1 MPASIGVNLRVTGHC
16 SQGGR
21 KYMEDFFSVAYQQS
35 LSDEQDLE
43 YAFIGIY
50 DGEFAANSTRKTF
63 GCPQW
68 GISNSNFDQK
78 LRENQLFLM
87 ISYTHPFYALPR

>member
-1 MPASIGVNLRVTGHC
+1 MPSIGVNLRVTGHC

-35 LSDEQDLE
+35 FVDEHDLE

-50 DGEFAANSTRKTF
+50 DGEFIQTHTHTYTLSSYFYYLSTYHVRCK
-63 GCPQW
+63 
-68 GISNSNFDQK
+68 
-78 LRENQLFLM
+78 
-87 ISYTHPFYALPR
+87 

>member
-1 MPASIGVNLRVTGHC
+1 MPSIGVNLRVTGHC

-35 LSDEQDLE
+35 LSDERDLE

-50 DGEFAANSTRKTF
+50 DGLCFLFYFVLLFSSSFA
-63 GCPQW
+63 
-68 GISNSNFDQK
+68 I
-78 LRENQLFLM
+78 LLFMLLQM
-87 ISYTHPFYALPR
+87 FSATKNKN

>member
-1 MPASIGVNLRVTGHC
+1 MPSIGVNLRVTGHC

-35 LSDEQDLE
+35 LSDERDLE

-50 DGEFAANSTRKTF
+50 DGLYNNFTIHSNAYTQNEINKTSTL
-63 GCPQW
+63 C
-68 GISNSNFDQK
+68 IVN
-78 LRENQLFLM
+78 
-87 ISYTHPFYALPR
+87 

>member
-35 LSDEQDLE
+35 LSDERDLE

-50 DGEFAANSTRKTF
+50 DGKFMDSEKYTKNSDRNPMKV
-63 GCPQW
+63 
-68 GISNSNFDQK
+68 
-78 LRENQLFLM
+78 
-87 ISYTHPFYALPR
+87 ALIYNMK

>member
-1 MPASIGVNLRVTGHC
+1 MMPGSIGVNLRVTGHC

-35 LSDEQDLE
+35 LSDGQELE

-50 DGEFAANSTRKTF
+50 DGKFRNRKNSLSAF
-63 GCPQW
+63 H
-68 GISNSNFDQK
+68 
-78 LRENQLFLM
+78 LV
-87 ISYTHPFYALPR
+87 

>member
-35 LSDEQDLE
+35 LSDERDLE

-50 DGEFAANSTRKTF
+50 DGKKEKKKTKTKHEIVLI
-63 GCPQW
+63 QR
-68 GISNSNFDQK
+68 NERTNY
-78 LRENQLFLM
+78 LFL
-87 ISYTHPFYALPR
+87 SRLH

>member
-1 MPASIGVNLRVTGHC
+1 MPSIGVNLRVTGHC

-35 LSDEQDLE
+35 LSDERDLE

-50 DGEFAANSTRKTF
+50 DGLLKSKPLQSKCVR
-63 GCPQW
+63 Q
-68 GISNSNFDQK
+68 
-78 LRENQLFLM
+78 
-87 ISYTHPFYALPR
+87 

>member
-1 MPASIGVNLRVTGHC
+1 MPSIGVNLRVTGHC

-35 LSDEQDLE
+35 LSDERDLE

-50 DGEFAANSTRKTF
+50 DGLCCFYFILCYCFVFLSVVF
-63 GCPQW
+63 LF
-68 GISNSNFDQK
+68 ISLQVLSATK
-78 LRENQLFLM
+78 K
-87 ISYTHPFYALPR
+87 

>member
-35 LSDEQDLE
+35 LSDERDLE

-50 DGEFAANSTRKTF
+50 DGK
-63 GCPQW
+63 P
-68 GISNSNFDQK
+68 FDEI
-78 LRENQLFLM
+78 LP
-87 ISYTHPFYALPR
+87 THKPVD